1 MHAAIPR
8 VVGDANER
16 ISVGVVGVLAVAGP
30 VEAVSGRTLL
40 ERVGCVTNAKY
51 AWKRVVLHVLEI
63 AVVDELDGDAASD
76 EGREFDALPDTAVED
91 GAVVLAH
98 EIDGVARLDRFVGV
112 DARDAVEEILVP
124 LLGSFWV
131 WLEASVDIGFW
142 ECVAEDLSA
151 IHRLQELVGG
161 LVRLRVREAGEED
174 KCASWGNECGSDL
187 VIAGVVA
194 RARAA
199 ITIFGGWGAAVAL
212 FETTGQQRIF
222 RQGGGEGCGLE
233 QDCVKEDAEA
243 KSENVQ
249 QSRLGEPG
257 MGAHLG
263 KIFTGCGLVS
273 RSYPWLVEIGSGTV

>member
-1 MHAAIPR
+1 M
-8 VVGDANER
+8 
-16 ISVGVVGVLAVAGP
+16 
-30 VEAVSGRTLL
+30 
-40 ERVGCVTNAKY
+40 
-51 AWKRVVLHVLEI
+51 
-63 AVVDELDGDAASD
+63 
-76 EGREFDALPDTAVED
+76 
-91 GAVVLAH
+91 
-98 EIDGVARLDRFVGV
+98 
-112 DARDAVEEILVP
+112 
-124 LLGSFWV
+124 
-131 WLEASVDIGFW
+131 
-142 ECVAEDLSA
+142 SA
-151 IHRLQELVGG
+151 IHRLRELVGG

-194 RARAA
+194 RVRAA
-199 ITIFGGWGAAVAL
+199 ITIFGGWSAAVAL

-233 QDCVKEDAEA
+233 QDCVKEDTEA

-263 KIFTGCGLVS
+263 RIFTECGLVS